1 MCFGTGSVPSSCVAG
16 SLSDLGDVRQLDSL
30 FILYTLLAELT
41 GPDSPAY
48 TTCCLTAYAVVMQ
61 IWQVCDL
68 LTVVVI
74 ISSSSLSLLSLYIVD
89 VADVYVHMT
98 Y

>member
-1 MCFGTGSVPSSCVAG
+1 MCFGAGGVPSSCVAG
-16 SLSDLGDVRQLDSL
+16 SLSELGDIRQLDSL
-30 FILYTLLAELT
+30 FILYTLLAELS

-61 IWQVCDL
+61 MWQVCDL
-68 LTVVVI
+68 LTVVFI
-74 ISSSSLSLLSLYIVD
+74 ISSSSSLLSLSIVD
-89 VADVYVHMT
+89 VADVYVRVT